1 MNFPSFRLLRVIGAL
16 LLAVLVLP
24 ALPARAQGTATASVS
39 GTITAEG
46 RPVGGAAVAL
56 RGAVTQTT
64 RTDAQGRYTFNSVPA
79 GVYQVV
85 VTKAGFFQSIATVA
99 VAAGAAVTE
108 DIALTAQSFTSLRT
122 IAHVST
128 AAAGVAPINQS
139 TAAINTISS
148 QQFQDQGQIQVTK
161 ILNETPG
168 IIAMYTPN
176 GLAANGADQFS
187 PETIQIRGAL
197 PYETETLIDGH
208 ATALELSGA
217 FNPILL
223 NPALLQDVEVVKGP
237 GSMPT
242 EINYAIGGTVNFIT
256 LQPTR
261 VPEAYVTAGVDNWG
275 GVFTAAHITGSTL
288 SNFLQYAFGYATD
301 GAPGPMQNYQVA
313 GGSIFL
319 IAGRNAEVNGQQL
332 LSSPYN
338 IGFAPQNRYNRYIG
352 LIPGAIDITQP
363 FYVCCAGV
371 NSDFDGKSEL
381 GKLRL
386 NFSQSTSFTMSFLG
400 GQGSGHIANTGVLA
414 SDTPVGTLPN
424 SSFGLFEPPA
434 GYSGSVAPGT
444 DIPFGETGFLPAF
457 EYVEQNLFQGTFR
470 TTFGDWTALARYFE
484 GGGIDSIYLDVPPN
498 KWTFVGNAWG
508 GATVCP
514 KGTTFN
520 SKTGLCGGLPPV
532 QEFFNGQRTAFT
544 AFDATNQS
552 LEDDHLRGGSFQ
564 LERPFANGDDLELAI
579 DRTHH
584 DAYSFVN
591 VPTSGLPPYYSYPP
605 GASQEQMTES
615 LRLRGFVAP
624 NVMAN
629 LADYLIQY
637 TSHFTDN
644 GGGLVLGSGPNGG
657 QPPASWHDSGKTYNA
672 PRIAFTWQPNEN
684 ISWRFAAGASIAP
697 PLLSLLSSIGNN
709 EPTEIENGTPQLGYI
724 ESLNSGNVAPE
735 TAFGYDIGVDKRF
748 HSSWYVSFDAYLEN
762 LRNMYLN
769 STHLVTNTYLP
780 PPPPGS
786 TTSPCAPNGC
796 PLLATQTQNLGH
808 ARYEGVELAFGDRP
822 ISGVGFTLQG
832 SLERAYPYD
841 LPQGF
846 YCSTVAASK
855 CTPFY
860 YDTNLGV
867 IPNINF
873 QASGAGYNGLGISV
887 PYAMGYGELNYRT
900 LAGSFYQIGA
910 TYYGNNNTY
919 SQPPFV
925 IISAGIRQALGSH
938 LALQLTAD
946 NLTDQESQLFTASYG
961 GQPVVLE
968 PECIGKYGGPLYL
981 AEGSTCSGTIT
992 AFQKLGVNLR
1002 KYATVIPQEGLPVG
1016 GNYGPTMFRL
1026 QLIDRFGG
1034 P

>member
-1 MNFPSFRLLRVIGAL
+1 MTFSDLTMKRA
-16 LLAVLVLP
+16 LAVLPVVILLLGYGP
-24 ALPARAQGTATASVS
+24 ALAQSTGSVS
-39 GTITAEG
+39 GTVRTSQGA
-46 RPVGGAAVAL
+46 PVGGATVDL
-56 RGAVTQTT
+56 RGPVNQGTT
-64 RTDAQGRYTFNSVPA
+64 TDAQGAYRFSSVPA
-79 GVYQVV
+79 GVYQLV
-85 VTKAGFFQSIATVA
+85 VTKAGFFQSIGSIA
-99 VAAGAAVTE
+99 VAGGASVTI
-108 DIALTAQSFTSLRT
+108 DVALTAQSFGSLVT
-122 IAHVST
+122 IAHVGT
-128 AAAGVAPINQS
+128 NEPGRAPINQS

-148 QQFQDQGQIQVTK
+148 QEFQDQGQIQVTK

-168 IIAMYTPN
+168 IIAMYSPT

-208 ATALELSGA
+208 ATPLELSGS

-223 NPALLQDVEVVKGP
+223 NPALLQEVQVVKGP

-261 VPEAYVTAGVDNWG
+261 TPEAYASAGADNWG
-275 GVFTAAHITGSTL
+275 GVFTALHLTGSVMN
-288 SNFLQYAFGYATD
+288 NFLQYAFGYATD

-319 IAGRNAEVNGQQL
+319 IAGRNSEINGQQL

-352 LIPGAIDITQP
+352 LIPGAVNITQP

-371 NSDFDGKSEL
+371 NSDYDGKSQL
-381 GKLRL
+381 GKIRL
-386 NFSQSTSFTMSFLG
+386 NFSQSTSFTMSYLG
-400 GQGSGHIANTGVLA
+400 GQGFGHIANTGVLA
-414 SDTPVGTLPN
+414 SDTPVGAIPN
-424 SSFGLFEPPA
+424 SSFDLFQPPA

-444 DIPFGETGFLPAF
+444 DIPYGETGFLPAF
-457 EYVEQNLFQGTFR
+457 EYVEQNLFQGEFR
-470 TTFGDWTALARYFE
+470 TTFGSWTALARYFE
-484 GGGIDSIYLDVPPN
+484 GGGVDSIYLDVPPTR
-498 KWTFVGNAWG
+498 WTFVGKAWG

-514 KGTTFN
+514 SGTTFN
-520 SKTGLCGGLPPV
+520 GTNCSGLPPV
-532 QEFFNGQRTAFT
+532 QEFFNGQQTAFT
-544 AFDATNQS
+544 SFDATNQS
-552 LEDDHLRGGSFQ
+552 LEDDHLRGGSIQ
-564 LERPFANGDDLELAI
+564 LETPFGNGDDLQLSV

-605 GASQEQMTES
+605 GASQGAMTES
-615 LRLRGFVAP
+615 VRLRGFVAP
-624 NVMAN
+624 NVMASV
-629 LADYLIQY
+629 ADYEIQY

-644 GGGLVLGSGPNGG
+644 GGGLVLGTGPNGG
-657 QPPASWHDSGKTYNA
+657 QPPASWEDSGKSYNA
-672 PRIAFTWQPNEN
+672 PRVALTWQPNED
-684 ISWRFAAGASIAP
+684 ISWRFAAGSSIAP

-709 EPTEIENGTPQLGYI
+709 VPTEIENGLPQLGFI
-724 ESLNSGNVAPE
+724 ETLNSGKVAPE

-762 LRNMYLN
+762 LRDMYLN
-769 STHLVTNTYLP
+769 ATHLVTNNYTNPLCP
-780 PPPPGS
+780 
-786 TTSPCAPNGC
+786 TGC
-796 PLLATQTQNLGH
+796 PLLATQTENLGH
-808 ARYEGVELAFGDRP
+808 ARYEGVELSIGDRP

-867 IPNINF
+867 IPGINF
-873 QASGAGYNGLGISV
+873 QASGAGYNAMGIAV
-887 PYAMGYGELNYRT
+887 PYAMGYAELNYRT
-900 LAGSFYQIGA
+900 IAGSFYQIGA

-919 SQPPFV
+919 SEPPFV
-925 IISAGIRQALGSH
+925 IVSAGVRQQLGSR
-938 LALQLTAD
+938 LAIELSAD
-946 NLTDQESQLFTASYG
+946 NLTDQQGQLFTATYG
-961 GQPVVLE
+961 GRPVVLQ
-968 PECIGKYGGPLYL
+968 PECIGKYGSPLYL
-981 AEGSTCSGTIT
+981 AEGSTCS
-992 AFQKLGVNLR
+992 ALASALGLR
-1002 KYATVIPQEGLPVG
+1002 QYTSVIPQEGLPVA
-1016 GNYGPTMFRL
+1016 GNYGPTSFRL
-1026 QLIDRFGG
+1026 QLIDQIGT